1 MVLSYGR
8 LAAAELPGSPLA
20 ERSCR
25 CDEKA
30 QAGAP
35 SRSCLLFG
43 ANGLTGGPQDRRLA
57 G

>member
-1 MVLSYGR
+1 VLSYGR